1 MYNART
7 FAQDGTVYTGRF
19 EGGRPRGEG
28 KFDFPS
34 GISQHGFFEAVVA
47 EDADEE
53 EPPALLWRGQSVVA
67 C

>member
-1 MYNART
+1 M
-7 FAQDGTVYTGRF
+7 YTGRF
-19 EGGRPRGEG
+19 EGGRPKGEG
-28 KFDFPS
+28 KFVFPS
-34 GISQHGFFEAVVA
+34 GISQQGFYEAVVA